1 MSGFRI
7 FFILLT
13 IALTGGLVIYSPYAA
28 QAQCNP
34 KLTRC

>member
-7 FFILLT
+7 FVFLLT
-13 IALTGGLVIYSPYAA
+13 IALTGALVIYSPDAA